1 MKSDRPGDFLWEEW
15 EGSGYDPR
23 VDCSVIYYTFEH
35 IDLENDL
42 VRRALASALQRDGV
56 AISLGDGFNLI
67 DKCSA
72 NYGWTGIIKDE
83 ADYVVC
89 NELGETE
96 YGDLVDSIFPAT
108 WIEI

>member
-1 MKSDRPGDFLWEEW
+1 MKDARPGDFLWEEW
-15 EGSGYDPR
+15 EGSGYDSQ
-23 VDCSVIYYTFEH
+23 VDYSVIYYTFDH

-67 DKCSA
+67 EKCFP

-83 ADYVVC
+83 EDYVVC
-89 NELGETE
+89 NQDGETE
-96 YGDLVDSIFPAT
+96 YGEVVESVLPAT

>member
-15 EGSGYDPR
+15 EGSGYDSTI
-23 VDCSVIYYTFEH
+23 DCSVIYCTFDH
-35 IDLENDL
+35 IDLGNDL

-67 DKCSA
+67 DKCSP
-72 NYGWTGIIKDE
+72 NYGWAGIIKNE
-83 ADYVVC
+83 ENYAVC
-89 NELGETE
+89 DQSGETE
-96 YGDLVDSIFPAT
+96 YGEFVDSVLPAT

>member
-15 EGSGYDPR
+15 QGSGYDPK
-23 VDCSVIYYTFEH
+23 VDFSVIYYTFDH

-67 DKCSA
+67 DKCSP
-72 NYGWTGIIKDE
+72 NYGWSGIIEDE
-83 ADYVVC
+83 EEYSVC
-89 NELGETE
+89 DENGETE
-96 YGDLVDSIFPAT
+96 YGDLVDSILPTT

>member
-1 MKSDRPGDFLWEEW
+1 MRNDRQGDFLWEEW
-15 EGSGYDPR
+15 QGSGYDSQI
-23 VDCSVIYYTFEH
+23 DCSVIYYTFEH
-35 IDLENDL
+35 VDLENDV

-67 DKCSA
+67 DKCFPI
-72 NYGWTGIIKDE
+72 YGWIGIIEDE
-83 ADYVVC
+83 EDYVVC

-96 YGDLVDSIFPAT
+96 YGDLVDSTFFVT

>member
-1 MKSDRPGDFLWEEW
+1 MKDSRPGDFLWEEW
-15 EGSGYDPR
+15 EGFGYDSE
-23 VDCSVIYYTFEH
+23 VECSVIYYTFDH

-67 DKCSA
+67 DKCSPK
-72 NYGWTGIIKDE
+72 YGWAGVVE
-83 ADYVVC
+83 NQYEYVVC
-89 NELGETE
+89 DKHGETE
-96 YGDLVDSIFPAT
+96 YGELVDSVLPAT

>member
-15 EGSGYDPR
+15 QGLGYDPK
-23 VDCSVIYYTFEH
+23 VDFSVIYYTFDH

-67 DKCSA
+67 DKCSP
-72 NYGWTGIIKDE
+72 NYGWAGIIEGEEEYAVCDE
-83 ADYVVC
+83 
-89 NELGETE
+89 NGETE
-96 YGDLVDSIFPAT
+96 YGDLVDSILPIT

>member
-1 MKSDRPGDFLWEEW
+1 MRSDRPGDFLWEEW
-15 EGSGYDPR
+15 EGSGYDPQ

-72 NYGWTGIIKDE
+72 NYGWTGIIEDE
-83 ADYVVC
+83 EDYVVC

>member
-83 ADYVVC
+83 EDYVVC

>member
-15 EGSGYDPR
+15 QGSGYDPK
-23 VDCSVIYYTFEH
+23 VDCSVIYYTFDH

-67 DKCSA
+67 DKCSP
-72 NYGWTGIIKDE
+72 NYGWAGIIEDE
-83 ADYVVC
+83 EEYTVC
-89 NELGETE
+89 DENGETE
-96 YGDLVDSIFPAT
+96 YGDLVDSILPAT

>member
-15 EGSGYDPR
+15 EGSGYDSTI
-23 VDCSVIYYTFEH
+23 DCSVIYVTFDH

-67 DKCSA
+67 ANCSP
-72 NYGWTGIIKDE
+72 NYGWAGIIE
-83 ADYVVC
+83 NEEYYAVC
-89 NELGETE
+89 NQNGETE
-96 YGDLVDSIFPAT
+96 YGELVDSILPAT

>member
-15 EGSGYDPR
+15 QGSGYDSL
-23 VDCSVIYYTFEH
+23 VDSSVIYYTFDH

-42 VRRALASALQRDGV
+42 VRRALASALQKDGV

-67 DKCSA
+67 EKA
-72 NYGWTGIIKDE
+72 LPNHGWAGLLKDE
-83 ADYVVC
+83 QEYVVC
-89 NELGETE
+89 NQEGETE
-96 YGDLVDSIFPAT
+96 YGEFVDSIILTT